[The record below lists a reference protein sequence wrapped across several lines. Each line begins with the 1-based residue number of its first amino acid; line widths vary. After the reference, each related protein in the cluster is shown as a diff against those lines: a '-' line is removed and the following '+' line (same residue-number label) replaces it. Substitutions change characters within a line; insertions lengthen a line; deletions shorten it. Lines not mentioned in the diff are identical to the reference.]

1 MYDTILLP
9 LDGSQA
15 DRPIVEHVLGLAAQL
30 RSRVVLLRVVT
41 GPQARFRGDQAGG
54 ADVECC
60 RDELE
65 AVRREFAAAGVTAQA
80 ELAYGDAADE
90 IVRWVERN
98 GCDLVAMGTH
108 GHRWLSD
115 LVLGFTAS
123 RVQHAVSVPVL
134 LLRSK

>member
-1 MYDTILLP
+1 MYETILLP

-15 DRPIVEHVLGLAAQL
+15 DRTIIAHVLALAARL
-30 RSRVVLLRVVT
+30 GSRVVLLRVVT
-41 GPQARFRGDQAGG
+41 GPQAQFRRDEAGG
-54 ADVECC
+54 VEVEAC
-60 RDELE
+60 RSYLE
-65 AVRREFAAAGVTAQA
+65 GVRREFEAAGVRAEA
-80 ELAYGDAADE
+80 ELGYGEPTDE

-115 LVLGFTAS
+115 MVLGFTAT

>member
-15 DRPIVEHVLGLAAQL
+15 DRPIIEHVTALAARL
-30 RSRVVLLRVVT
+30 GSRVVLLRVLT
-41 GPQARFRGDQAGG
+41 GPQAHFRGDEAGG
-54 ADVECC
+54 EEVETC
-60 RDELE
+60 RAYLE
-65 AVRREFAAAGVTAQA
+65 ETRRSFEAAGVSAQA
-80 ELAYGDAADE
+80 DLAYGEPAAE
-90 IVRWVERN
+90 IVRWVERH

-115 LVLGFTAS
+115 MVLGFTAT

>member
-1 MYDTILLP
+1 MYARILLP

-15 DRPIVEHVLGLAAQL
+15 DRPIIEHVLALA
-30 RSRVVLLRVVT
+30 SRLGSTVILLRVLT
-41 GPQARFRGDQAGG
+41 GPQARFRGEEAGG
-54 ADVECC
+54 A
-60 RDELE
+60 ELE
-65 AVRREFAAAGVTAQA
+65 ECRSYLEEVRRGFEAAGVPAQA
-80 ELAYGDAADE
+80 DLGFGEPASE
-90 IVRWVERN
+90 IVRWVERH

-115 LVLGFTAS
+115 MVLGFTAT

>member
-1 MYDTILLP
+1 MYETILLP

-15 DRPIVEHVLGLAAQL
+15 DATIVEHVRALAAQL
-30 RSRVVLLRVVT
+30 GSRVVLLRVLT
-41 GPQARFRGDQAGG
+41 SAQARFRGDEAGG
-54 ADVECC
+54 AEVEGC
-60 RDELE
+60 RSYLE
-65 AVRREFAAAGVTAQA
+65 EVRRGFEASGVVAQA
-80 ELAYGDAADE
+80 ELAYGEPTDE

-115 LVLGFTAS
+115 MVLGFTAT